1 MNIKSFAARHR
12 LKVRLDE
19 CGDQVIP
26 GKRGHMYFDDNQL
39 CLMVTDGAPA
49 HQSRWAALGGK
60 LWMGDIGSTGRGH
73 RVQDVKITGIPP
85 ENAKAA
91 IRIIRARAKRLLSPE
106 ERQALRARML
116 HARAYLNKPHP
127 AAVESIGEPEVGS

>member
-1 MNIKSFAARHR
+1 MTIQSFAAGHR

-26 GKRGHMYFDDNQL
+26 GKRGHLYFDDNQL

-49 HQSRWAALGGK
+49 HQSRWSALGGN
-60 LWMGDIGSTGRGH
+60 LWMGDIGSNGRGH

-91 IRIIRARAKRLLSPE
+91 IRMIRARTKRLLSPE
-106 ERQALRARML
+106 ELRTLQARML
-116 HARAYLNKPHP
+116 NARASLNKPHP
-127 AAVESIGEPEVGS
+127 LAVESIGEP